1 MNHRHAEKPVYT
13 GALGCVP
20 SKFDPDSDLITEDMV
35 NRRYGDR
42 GHTFR
47 SLKLAE
53 AFAAEYP
60 QARITRLI
68 NYRDDQF
75 KPLYGGMDDKK
86 LVGYTLKSGATPYCK
101 GYLVS
106 LVG

>member
-1 MNHRHAEKPVYT
+1 MNHIHPEKVVYT
-13 GALGCVP
+13 GMQGCVP
-20 SKFDPDSDLITEDMV
+20 SKFDPDSDTITEDMI

-47 SLKLAE
+47 SLRLAE
-53 AFAAEYP
+53 AFAAKHP
-60 QARITRLI
+60 QAHITKLI

-75 KPLYGGMDDKK
+75 KPVYGGMDDMK
-86 LVGYTLKSGATPYCK
+86 LVGYVLKPGATPYCK

-106 LVG
+106 LV